1 MDAAPGLAPS
11 AGAVASSGWR
21 LRCCLHPAARAAPTE
36 PDGGRKKEVRLWC
49 WGSGLEVEAEGS
61 RRREEEEEADG
72 RLARKD
78 WRVVGAERRDI
89 GDIDRNNN
97 GLRKKCERSRY
108 LITKTV
114 SN

>member
-1 MDAAPGLAPS
+1 M
-11 AGAVASSGWR
+11 
-21 LRCCLHPAARAAPTE
+21 
-36 PDGGRKKEVRLWC
+36 VRLWC
-49 WGSGLEVEAEGS
+49 WWSGLEVEAEGR

-78 WRVVGAERRDI
+78 WRGGWCKERRGI

-97 GLRKKCERSRY
+97 GLRKKIRNVY
-108 LITKTV
+108 LITKTDTENKTSLPQ